1 MGNDKKVQILRK
13 GQKITFQ
20 IPLVVLRAFAYQND
34 AVYYIVGHRKKETP
48 MGHQGGVL
56 WGVLKTDGT
65 YEQIPTEVYK
75 RAEQLVVSENL
86 LHGLE

>member
-20 IPLVVLRAFAYQND
+20 IPLIVLRAFAYQND
-34 AVYYIVGHRKKETP
+34 SVYYIVGHRKKETP
-48 MGHQGGVL
+48 MKNQSGVL

-65 YEQIPTEVYK
+65 YDQIPPEVYK
-75 RAEQLVVSENL
+75 RAEQLVISENL